1 MLLYNMIAV
10 YKTLWYMNFHYTLNG
25 NKNMLSLLTYIFV
38 MQKNTYKNIAGKNT
52 RNGAACDNNWG
63 CKQDE
68 SSL

>member
-1 MLLYNMIAV
+1 
-10 YKTLWYMNFHYTLNG
+10 MNFHHTLNG